1 MSLPEKSQDVLS
13 YTHGRTTAVPRRSL
27 LDRSCDSPPAATA
40 RKGTGSRRVEVVEE
54 DRADQPVVSAQLL
67 GRSAAFGHE
76 ACKREVL

>member
-40 RKGTGSRRVEVVEE
+40 RKGTGSRLVEVVEE
-54 DRADQPVVSAQLL
+54 GSADQPP
-67 GRSAAFGHE
+67 GMSAAIGHE
-76 ACKREVL
+76 ACKREVRVE